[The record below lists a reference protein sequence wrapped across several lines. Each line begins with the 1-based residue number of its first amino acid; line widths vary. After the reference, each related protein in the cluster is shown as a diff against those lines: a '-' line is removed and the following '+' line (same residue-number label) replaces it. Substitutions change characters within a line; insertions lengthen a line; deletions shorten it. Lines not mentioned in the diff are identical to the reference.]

1 MKYLKV
7 KGVGSLEAEG
17 WYRRAARRAEED
29 WSSIS
34 DARCVLVFWS
44 SSLRLDVMIDVLC
57 CLRQKRHPLVVV
69 VDDWW
74 GFFFFRLGFLFQ
86 FLLYSMNRQTCILG
100 FGFFF
105 SWEFMDLLPFIICWV
120 YFSLFFFFRLD
131 LLYHLL
137 FRIDVG
143 LFFP

>member
-7 KGVGSLEAEG
+7 KGVGSPEAEG
-17 WYRRAARRAEED
+17 WRRRAARRGEED

-44 SSLRLDVMIDVLC
+44 SSLRLDVMIDVLY
-57 CLRQKRHPLVVV
+57 CLRQRRHPLVVV

-74 GFFFFRLGFLFQ
+74 GFFFSFRLGFLFQ

-105 SWEFMDLLPFIICWV
+105 FLRIHGFASIYNLLGLLF
-120 YFSLFFFFRLD
+120 LFFFF
-131 LLYHLL
+131 
-137 FRIDVG
+137 
-143 LFFP
+143 